1 MRREVVQLQR
11 LSVGDVRVRSHDRSW
26 PAVFAFVGGLLLGLM
41 VGARLGTSPVADL
54 AVAHRQVRE
63 VGGDVLERL
72 LVRRPDDA
80 NSVALDERDG
90 QLAGARR

>member
-1 MRREVVQLQR
+1 MVQLQR
-11 LSVGDVRVRSHDRSW
+11 LGVGNVRVRSHDRSW
-26 PAVFAFVGGLLLGLM
+26 PAVFAFGGGLLLGMM

-54 AVAHRQVRE
+54 AVARRQARE

-80 NSVALDERDG
+80 NSVALDER
-90 QLAGARR
+90 AG